1 MSRWHYCWIDSE
13 INFILEH
20 EGWFERI
27 TRRKIY
33 EEQAF
38 SQLKHTTSPFF
49 FLFSPHT
56 LSLSL
61 SSYLLYLAA
70 QREKLSAAENSFL
83 AAAAS
88 RELIS
93 VLDRREFFQVLKV
106 FSLLSPLIF
115 FKREKAKRQMW
126 NVIVRYEALSFQW
139 RNQCGVNKIITIQSV
154 ESARVQLN
162 QRLCCNF
169 TNYDIT

>member
-1 MSRWHYCWIDSE
+1 MIRENNAEKDLWGASV
-13 INFILEH
+13 F
-20 EGWFERI
+20 
-27 TRRKIY
+27 
-33 EEQAF
+33 
-38 SQLKHTTSPFF
+38 TTGTHHVA
-49 FLFSPHT
+49 FLFFIFSAHSF
-56 LSLSL
+56 SLSL